1 MQENGVNWNNIIS
14 ILRKGLGETADAI
27 EKKTEERNFA
37 KKLHQNTA
45 FLDQMEEWI
54 EKLPLDRIRRS
65 FFSFIKKLDGEILNE
80 VRRQKFSPTVYGATT
95 EHPSAPFIEDV
106 ILQIGPEIIVSPNK
120 MAVHIVIDR
129 EFAHTWDAP
138 KIVNGLQRMGIQG
151 DILEKGI
158 EQALKNPGKP
168 FKTAVGRCPEA
179 GQDAVIE
186 DCLGL
191 DLTGIPTIVNKHRVD
206 LKSLN
211 WVHNVA
217 QNQVIMKKIPVI
229 PGIPGMDVYG
239 EEIPYKEGIDA
250 SFPPIDMTAVSEDG
264 MSLLSLVDGC
274 ILREG
279 DSFKI
284 VPTLDIHS
292 NVDYSTGHVSA
303 EVTVNVQGDV
313 LSDFKVNSNQD
324 IHVKGT
330 VEGCHLTAKGSLLLP
345 GGVQGKSEAVLI
357 SGKHINARFI
367 NAAKIIAAG
376 EVTVHGSI
384 IQSYIRA
391 RRVEAL
397 NKDAEILGGI
407 IESVEDV
414 CADVIG
420 SELGV
425 RTLIRLGYDIPEL
438 NDKIEHIQNQID
450 QLEEKDRFNQE
461 NLDKLNRL
469 QKQSVSLSAS
479 QEKLKA
485 KLIKNQKKIL
495 DLMDV
500 KRRQLELAEEAHQKA
515 LEMKRTVRARKNILP
530 GVSISILDHTFSPQ
544 TPTGPATFFVTAAGI
559 EQISFEDRTFTGDEE
574 VDE

>member
-1 MQENGVNWNNIIS
+1 MQENGIHWINIIS
-14 ILRKGLGETADAI
+14 ILRCGLEKTAEAI
-27 EKKTEERNFA
+27 EENTEDKRFA
-37 KKLHQNTA
+37 KKYLKNMV

-54 EKLPLDRIRRS
+54 EKLPPDRIRKA
-65 FFSFIKKLDGEILNE
+65 FLSFIKKLDREILNA
-80 VRRQKFSPTVYGATT
+80 VKRGIFSPAVYGAST
-95 EHPSAPFIEDV
+95 EHPSPPFVEDV
-106 ILQIGPEIIVSPNK
+106 ILQIGPEIVVSPNK

-129 EFAHTWDAP
+129 EFAHSWDVP
-138 KIVNGLQRMGIQG
+138 KIINGLRRMGILG
-151 DILEKGI
+151 DILEEGI
-158 EQALKNPGKP
+158 QKALKKPGKP
-168 FKTAVGRCPEA
+168 FKAAVGRWPEA
-179 GQDAVIE
+179 GQDAAIE

-191 DLTGIPTIVNKHRVD
+191 DLTGIPTIINKHRVD

-217 QNQVIMKKIPVI
+217 QNQEILKKIPVI
-229 PGIPGMDVYG
+229 PGIPGMDVFG

-250 SFPPIDMTAVSEDG
+250 SFPQIDMTTVSEDG

-274 ILREG
+274 ILRDG

-303 EVTVNVQGDV
+303 EVTVNVHGDV

-324 IHVKGT
+324 IHIQGT
-330 VEGCHLTAKGSLLLP
+330 VEGCRLTAKGSLLLP

-357 SGKHINARFI
+357 AGKHVKSRFI
-367 NAAKIIAAG
+367 NAAKVIAEG
-376 EVTVHGSI
+376 EVMVHGSI

-391 RRVEAL
+391 RRIEARSK
-397 NKDAEILGGI
+397 NAEILGGVI
-407 IESVEDV
+407 DAVEDV

-425 RTLIRLGYDIPEL
+425 KTIIRLGYDIPEL
-438 NDKIEHIQNQID
+438 NDKIEHLQNQIQ
-450 QLEEKDRFNQE
+450 QLEEKDRLNQE
-461 NLDKLNRL
+461 SLDKLNRL
-469 QKQSVSLSAS
+469 QKQVGSLSAS

-495 DLMDV
+495 DLMDE
-500 KRRQLELAEEAHQKA
+500 KRRRLELLEEAHQKA
-515 LEMKRTVRARKNILP
+515 LEMKRTVRARQNIMP
-530 GVSISILDHTFSPQ
+530 GVSITILDHVFSPQ
-544 TPTGPATFFVTAAGI
+544 SPTGPATFFVTSAGI
-559 EQISFEDRTFTGDEE
+559 EQISFEDRTFTSDEE